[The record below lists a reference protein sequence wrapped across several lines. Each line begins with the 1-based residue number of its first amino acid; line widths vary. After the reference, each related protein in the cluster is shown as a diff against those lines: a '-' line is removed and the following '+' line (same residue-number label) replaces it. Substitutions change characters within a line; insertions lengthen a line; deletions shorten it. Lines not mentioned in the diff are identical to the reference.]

1 MSQAT
6 AQAGAGGENG
16 PSIYPP
22 IDPAGYGGTAQAYA
36 TGVALT
42 GNVQANASAYGGWA
56 LVPGTAAV
64 AHSDAKNS
72 KSEVL
77 TTASAP
83 RDAGG
88 GSPSAVTS
96 AGVGAGSIILS
107 PSESQVVSDAILT
120 LSSISH
126 TNLETIGEG
135 AMSAGFSGGLLQ
147 QTYAATAVFDFKTSG
162 SAPEALDLNVLSDP
176 FVGIGFDSL
185 ELQVVDKV
193 HGSTLLSQ
201 TFSSPNAAETFF
213 QENGNS
219 LKLGAVGD
227 GGQSIEIDFS
237 LSYLNSTG
245 ITAGASF
252 GFAYALVD
260 PPALNAP
267 EPSTWVMMLIGFAGL
282 GLAGYRATRKT
293 AALAASQGS
302 R

>member
-1 MSQAT
+1 MRAGDIVGLPNEDYIDRPVVLNQRQSAPHPSKAT

-72 KSEVL
+72 KGEVL

-120 LSSISH
+120 LSPISH

-135 AMSAGFSGGLLQ
+135 AMSAGFSGG
-147 QTYAATAVFDFKTSG
+147 T
-162 SAPEALDLNVLSDP
+162 
-176 FVGIGFDSL
+176 
-185 ELQVVDKV
+185 
-193 HGSTLLSQ
+193 
-201 TFSSPNAAETFF
+201 
-213 QENGNS
+213 
-219 LKLGAVGD
+219 
-227 GGQSIEIDFS
+227 
-237 LSYLNSTG
+237 
-245 ITAGASF
+245 
-252 GFAYALVD
+252 
-260 PPALNAP
+260 
-267 EPSTWVMMLIGFAGL
+267 
-282 GLAGYRATRKT
+282 
-293 AALAASQGS
+293 LAADIRGNRSF
-302 R
+302 

>member
-1 MSQAT
+1 VSQAT

-42 GNVQANASAYGGWA
+42 GNVRANASAYGGWA
-56 LVPGTAAV
+56 LVPGTAAI
-64 AHSDAKNS
+64 AQSEAKNS
-72 KSEVL
+72 KGEVL

-96 AGVGAGSIILS
+96 AGVGAGNIILS

-120 LSSISH
+120 LTPIRH

-147 QTYAATAVFDFKTSG
+147 QTYAGTAVFDFKTSAT
-162 SAPEALDLNVLSDP
+162 SEALDLNMLSDNA
-176 FVGIGFDSL
+176 VGIGFNTL
-185 ELQVVDKV
+185 TLQVINLV
-193 HGSTLLSQ
+193 GNTTLLSE
-201 TFSSPNAAETFF
+201 TFSSLTEAAPFF
-213 QENGNS
+213 KYGNS
-219 LKLGAVGD
+219 VTLGTVTGES
-227 GGQSIEIDFS
+227 QSIEIDFS
-237 LSYLNSTG
+237 LSYWDSTG
-245 ITAGASF
+245 ITAGDSF

-267 EPSTWVMMLIGFAGL
+267 EPSTWTMMLVGFAGAAL
-282 GLAGYRATRKT
+282 LAIGRREKT
-293 AALAASQGS
+293 AALAA
-302 R
+302 